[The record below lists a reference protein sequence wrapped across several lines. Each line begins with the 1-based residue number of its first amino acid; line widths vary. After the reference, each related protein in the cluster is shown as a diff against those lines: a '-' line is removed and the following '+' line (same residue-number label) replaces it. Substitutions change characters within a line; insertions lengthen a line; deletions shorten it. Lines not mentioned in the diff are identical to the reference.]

1 MPNRPSRLKR
11 SRWLQYKRF
20 SKLPNSVKILTL
32 IIHFMGLLIF
42 LLQQPEVREI
52 VQLLLKGKL

>member
-1 MPNRPSRLKR
+1 MPNRPQRVKR
-11 SRWLQYKRF
+11 SRRSQSKRF

-32 IIHFMGLLIF
+32 IIHFTGLVIF

-52 VQLLLKGKL
+52 VQLLLKSKL